1 MTTSVQLRAGNAADA
16 ANIAVLVDMAGR
28 GLLNWYWSLL
38 CEPGE
43 SAFARGRARIRN
55 NPDLVAY
62 CGKWTIAEIDG
73 DVAGACTGYILD
85 AHPTDDGDN
94 SDVYAPAHELE
105 AMVGGSWFLMAL
117 AVFPE
122 HRRRGA
128 ATMMLAD
135 AENRARTASSSQMSL
150 LVQSVNTDAV
160 LLYRASG
167 FQEVARR
174 AYIPFPGSR
183 DEGDWILFTKEVA
196 K

>member
-1 MTTSVQLRAGNAADA
+1 MPVVQLRSGKPGDA
-16 ANIAVLVDMAGR
+16 ANIAALVDMAGR
-28 GLLNWYWSLL
+28 GLLNWYWSSL
-38 CEPGE
+38 CEPGK
-43 SAFARGRARIRN
+43 SAFARGRGRIRN

-62 CGKWTIAEIDG
+62 CEKWTIAEIDG
-73 DVAGACTGYILD
+73 DVAGACTGYLLET
-85 AHPTDDGDN
+85 HPTDDTDI

-105 AMVGGSWFLMAL
+105 LMVEGSWFLMAL

-122 HRRRGA
+122 LRRRGA
-128 ATMMLAD
+128 SSKMLAD
-135 AENRARTASSSQMSL
+135 AENRARKAGTSQMSL

-167 FQEVARR
+167 FQELARR

-183 DEGDWILFTKEVA
+183 DDGDWILFTKEVA